1 VPLKTCFKIVR
12 VTQDA
17 GNQQKSL
24 AEADRYPN
32 FMTTGHHGIVQAP
45 QLPKSNKIHGDST
58 GCQTGSLR
66 KQEGED
72 STSMGNQVT
81 KKNIQAH
88 HPSKYTL

>member
-1 VPLKTCFKIVR
+1 MPETSK
-12 VTQDA
+12 
-17 GNQQKSL
+17 NSL

-45 QLPKSNKIHGDST
+45 RLPKSNKIHGDST
-58 GCQTGSLR
+58 ECQTGSLR

-81 KKNIQAH
+81 KKNRQAD
-88 HPSKYTL
+88 HPSKYTLQLNILKL